1 MANTQNEYTPM
12 QTLICMVAAGAKGE
26 TVNDLQ
32 VDWASVLPI
41 VAEQRVQSLVACALL
56 YSPKLECPAELHGYL
71 LNAMRLESSV
81 NLIRRQRIM
90 HLLQEMKA
98 AGIDAKLIKGYA
110 VSGCYAHPECRGSV
124 DTDILIDVQQEAK
137 TISFFES
144 CGFCVERRAA
154 TSNHTV
160 CQHKKY
166 GIVELHVSLYG
177 ELVRDNWF
185 HMLDVN
191 DMVQESTVAAD
202 EFDTLGYTDQLIF
215 LTLHMVKHF
224 ILGGLTLRMMLD
236 IGLYFANHKQRID
249 TVRYWTTLKN
259 LRYDKLTSAILWTF
273 IRWGRFSEEEFPG
286 ISEECPEQTSLIL
299 SDLLTGGYMGAKEKN
314 ERFES
319 GMEYNRKLILKQKNV
334 TQYRLRMIGWKIKSG
349 TKYMFPSVKMLRKL
363 YPITIRMPILM
374 PFLWGW
380 QVVSFP
386 MKKIASGA
394 LKRDVRSEQSVISTV
409 AKERVAMFEKLEM
422 L

>member
-144 CGFCVERRAA
+144 CGFFVERRAA

-299 SDLLTGGYMGAKEKN
+299 SDLLMGGYMGAKEKN